1 MPHLLYLSLKDIFIY
16 LAHYHHRDI
25 RFRLFFLKRIL
36 IWKKNI
42 LVSLNNLWPKS
53 SMENTGLNLLCT
65 LSAKWIITIY
75 FSKIIFFVP
84 FKSFPDSSGQL
95 PDRFIILKVCTKC
108 LIPCFLFG
116 FAPLFFEKILDVPI
130 HFTSQ
135 KLCWICIPP
144 LEFFSLKA
152 HHFMAYKSCKKLQFF
167 PWLWSTIEFKKM
179 RGGLLL
185 LLNLI
190 FWYHHSL
197 NSLPKTD

>member
-84 FKSFPDSSGQL
+84 FKSFPDSFGQL

-116 FAPLFFEKILDVPI
+116 FAPLFFWKNFRCAHTLHISKTLLNMHSSAWIFFFKGTSFYGIQVVQKIAIFSMTLKYYRI
-130 HFTSQ
+130 Q
-135 KLCWICIPP
+135 KNEGRIAFASKSNLLISSFF
-144 LEFFSLKA
+144 EFF
-152 HHFMAYKSCKKLQFF
+152 
-167 PWLWSTIEFKKM
+167 T
-179 RGGLLL
+179 
-185 LLNLI
+185 
-190 FWYHHSL
+190 
-197 NSLPKTD
+197 

>member
-1 MPHLLYLSLKDIFIY
+1 MDYYNILFQNYLFCAFQKFSRLIWTAARQIY
-16 LAHYHHRDI
+16 YFKSMYKMSDS
-25 RFRLFFLKRIL
+25 LFFV
-36 IWKKNI
+36 W
-42 LVSLNNLWPKS
+42 
-53 SMENTGLNLLCT
+53 
-65 LSAKWIITIY
+65 
-75 FSKIIFFVP
+75 
-84 FKSFPDSSGQL
+84 
-95 PDRFIILKVCTKC
+95 VC
-108 LIPCFLFG
+108 PS
-116 FAPLFFEKILDVPI
+116 FFEKILDVPI

-197 NSLPKTD
+197 NSLPKMD

>member
-1 MPHLLYLSLKDIFIY
+1 
-16 LAHYHHRDI
+16 
-25 RFRLFFLKRIL
+25 
-36 IWKKNI
+36 
-42 LVSLNNLWPKS
+42 
-53 SMENTGLNLLCT
+53 MENTGLNLLCT

-116 FAPLFFEKILDVPI
+116 FSSLFFLEILDAPTLHISKTLLNAFRSTFFFLSLEASFYGIQVV
-130 HFTSQ
+130 Q
-135 KLCWICIPP
+135 KIAI
-144 LEFFSLKA
+144 FSMTLK
-152 HHFMAYKSCKKLQFF
+152 Y
-167 PWLWSTIEFKKM
+167 IEFKKM

-190 FWYHHSL
+190 F
-197 NSLPKTD
+197 